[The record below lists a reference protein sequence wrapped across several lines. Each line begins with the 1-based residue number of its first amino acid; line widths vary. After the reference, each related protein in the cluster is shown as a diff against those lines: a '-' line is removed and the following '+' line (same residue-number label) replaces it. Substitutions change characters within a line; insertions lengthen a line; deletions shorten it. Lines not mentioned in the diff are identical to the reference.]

1 MLEKIEDKK
10 TEGKGNR
17 GKGKQDTGQI
27 SVAEGETAVA
37 T

>member
-10 TEGKGNR
+10 TKGKGNR
-17 GKGKQDTGQI
+17 GEGKQDTAQI
-27 SVAEGETAVA
+27 SAAEGETAVA